1 MGGRAGLQ
9 ESSSATRGCTVQVI
23 EYGVDPR
30 VSSSL
35 TYEVCAGEAYTE
47 HASEGRRA
55 RWRAKTLADT
65 GLGPDW
71 AGYSGDSEAG
81 ILSGISRKCRMRSG
95 FY

>member
-1 MGGRAGLQ
+1 MHRPGNRVRA
-9 ESSSATRGCTVQVI
+9 
-23 EYGVDPR
+23 DPR
-30 VSSSL
+30 VKSSL
-35 TYEVCAGEAYTE
+35 TYEVCAGEACTE

-55 RWRAKTLADT
+55 RWRAKTLADS
-65 GLGPDW
+65 GLVGPDW